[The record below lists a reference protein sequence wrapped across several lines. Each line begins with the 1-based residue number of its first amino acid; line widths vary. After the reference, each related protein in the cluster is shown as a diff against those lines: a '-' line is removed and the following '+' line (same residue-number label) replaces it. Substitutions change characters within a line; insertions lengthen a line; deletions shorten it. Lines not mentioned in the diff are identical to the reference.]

1 MYKKNKIAAIILCG
15 GKGTRLGP
23 KFKNT
28 NKSLIKIQGK
38 TLVSRNINYLNK
50 NEVSNIFVL
59 TGHAHKKV
67 EKEVIKNFK
76 EKIFLNF
83 TGINSS
89 IVKRISKTIKFIDM
103 FDYILIMNGDS
114 LYKFNLKKIFH
125 QTFLKNID
133 CSFVSTSKI
142 IKYGFLKVKQN
153 NKVVSFVK
161 NQKFYNFLNS
171 NNHFFYTGM
180 CLIKKNLLKKNIKN
194 IKKDFEIELFNKII
208 KKNNV
213 KVFLDKGE
221 FQDFNNIEDIQNL
234 KISF

>member
-1 MYKKNKIAAIILCG
+1 MDKKNKIAAIILCG
-15 GKGTRLGP
+15 GKGTRLGL

-28 NKSLIKIQGK
+28 NKSLIKIKGK
-38 TLVSRNINYLNK
+38 TLVSRNINYLIKNQINK
-50 NEVSNIFVL
+50 IFVL
-59 TGHAHKKV
+59 TGHAHQKV

-76 EKIFLNF
+76 KKIFLNF

-89 IVKRISKTIKFIDM
+89 IVKRISKTIKFIDT

-114 LYKFNLKKIFH
+114 LYKFNLKKIIKK
-125 QTFLKNID
+125 TFLKDID
-133 CSFVSTSKI
+133 CSFVSTAKI

-153 NKVVSFVK
+153 NKIVSFVK
-161 NQKFYNFLNS
+161 NQRFDTFSNS
-171 NNHFFYTGM
+171 SNHLFYTGM
-180 CLIKKNLLKKNIKN
+180 CLIKKNLLKKNIKS

-208 KKNNV
+208 KKNKV

-221 FQDFNNIEDIQNL
+221 FKDFNHIEDIKDL

>member
-1 MYKKNKIAAIILCG
+1 MYKTNKIAAIILCG

-28 NKSLIKIQGK
+28 NKSLIKIKGK
-38 TLVSRNINYLNK
+38 TLISRNINYLKK
-50 NEVSNIFVL
+50 NEISNIFVL

-67 EKEVIKNFK
+67 EKEVKKNFK
-76 EKIFLNF
+76 KKIFLNF

-89 IVKRISKTIKFIDM
+89 IAKRISKTIKFIDK
-103 FDYILIMNGDS
+103 FDYILIMNGES

-125 QTFLKNID
+125 ETLLKNID
-133 CSFVSTSKI
+133 CTFVSTAKI

-153 NKVVSFVK
+153 NHVISFVK
-161 NQKFYNFLNS
+161 NQKFNNFFNS
-171 NNHFFYTGM
+171 NNHYFYSGM
-180 CLIKKNLLKKNIKN
+180 CLIKKNLLKKNIEN

-208 KKNNV
+208 KKKNT
-213 KVFLDKGE
+213 KVFFDKGE
-221 FQDFNNIEDIQNL
+221 FKDFNNIEDFQNL